1 MKDYSLNHS
10 RVLLTEFN
18 GRKSFK
24 CPLCGRPL
32 IVDDGKKWKLKTRIV
47 IFLQK
52 KTLAKCKYCKNDIEV
67 PVRFDLKTAINDF
80 KEDRKGLSI
89 EPEQS

>member
-32 IVDDGKKWKLKTRIV
+32 IIDDGKKWKLKTRIV
-47 IFLQK
+47 IFLK
-52 KTLAKCKYCKNDIEV
+52 GKTLAKCKYCKNDVEV
-67 PVRFDLKTAINDF
+67 PVRFDLDEAVNHFNGHK
-80 KEDRKGLSI
+80 KELSI
-89 EPEQS
+89 EPDKS

>member
-1 MKDYSLNHS
+1 MKDHSLNHS

-24 CPLCGRPL
+24 CPLCDRPL

-47 IFLQK
+47 IFLK
-52 KTLAKCKYCKNDIEV
+52 GKTLAKCKYCKNDVEV

-80 KEDRKGLSI
+80 REDKKEISI